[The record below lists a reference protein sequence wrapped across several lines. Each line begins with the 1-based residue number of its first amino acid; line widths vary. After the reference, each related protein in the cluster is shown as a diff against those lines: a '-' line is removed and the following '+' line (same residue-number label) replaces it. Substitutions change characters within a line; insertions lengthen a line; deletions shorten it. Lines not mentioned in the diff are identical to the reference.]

1 MATPIVESN
10 SLPQITAYKAK
21 TTKPQQSLQT
31 QNGAENPPSSQL
43 RLQLKK
49 KKPSTKKAPLFLQQ
63 GNDVNGA
70 SPPPVKAGQKGT
82 KRKKNEV
89 SPSFQQQPE
98 RLNSDS
104 LPNSSPSGSGYR
116 ALRLKYLLLEEESFA
131 LGRDL
136 REVEDDVK
144 TLEDEKHALLD
155 KLVVLEGLVDPSELH
170 LS

>member
-1 MATPIVESN
+1 MQDPKMSLADEFSTP
-10 SLPQITAYKAK
+10 K
-21 TTKPQQSLQT
+21 
-31 QNGAENPPSSQL
+31 
-43 RLQLKK
+43 LKK
-49 KKPSTKKAPLFLQQ
+49 KKPSTKKAPLFLQP

-82 KRKKNEV
+82 KRKMKNEV
-89 SPSFQQQPE
+89 SLSFQQQPE

-136 REVEDDVK
+136 SEVEDEVK

>member
-1 MATPIVESN
+1 MQDPKMSLADEFSTP
-10 SLPQITAYKAK
+10 K
-21 TTKPQQSLQT
+21 
-31 QNGAENPPSSQL
+31 
-43 RLQLKK
+43 LKK

>member
-1 MATPIVESN
+1 MSLADEFSTP
-10 SLPQITAYKAK
+10 K
-21 TTKPQQSLQT
+21 
-31 QNGAENPPSSQL
+31 
-43 RLQLKK
+43 LKK

-82 KRKKNEV
+82 KRKMKNEV

-136 REVEDDVK
+136 REVEDEVK

>member
-1 MATPIVESN
+1 MSLADEFSTP
-10 SLPQITAYKAK
+10 K
-21 TTKPQQSLQT
+21 
-31 QNGAENPPSSQL
+31 
-43 RLQLKK
+43 LKK

-70 SPPPVKAGQKGT
+70 SPPPVKAGQKRT
-82 KRKKNEV
+82 KRKMKNEV

-136 REVEDDVK
+136 SEVEDEVK